1 MTDPYR
7 ARVLTSFSYRSTKPV
22 TRGSSENRRVNLLT
36 PPVRSHGGKGRGVCD
51 IRRVTLVQA
60 ARSERSSAPHFSGHG
75 RDVILGPFDL
85 DCLLQGVFD
94 DETGLEKIAQIVVDA
109 YEW

>member
-1 MTDPYR
+1 M
-7 ARVLTSFSYRSTKPV
+7 
-22 TRGSSENRRVNLLT
+22 T
-36 PPVRSHGGKGRGVCD
+36 PPVRSHGGKGRGVYD
-51 IRRVTLVQA
+51 IRRVTRLQA

-75 RDVILGPFDL
+75 RDVILGAFDL

-94 DETGLEKIAQIVVDA
+94 DETSLEKIAQTVADA